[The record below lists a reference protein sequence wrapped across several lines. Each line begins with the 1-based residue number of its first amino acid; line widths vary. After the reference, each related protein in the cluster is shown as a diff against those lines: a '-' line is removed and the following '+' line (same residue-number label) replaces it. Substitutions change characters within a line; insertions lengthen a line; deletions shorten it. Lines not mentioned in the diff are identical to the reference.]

1 MTSADPLEAKL
12 GSKARILLPI
22 FLLSFLAI
30 CAWKMWPSPYGVAH
44 RFHGKT
50 MGTTYN
56 ITIVGGAI
64 TSEQRESLQQRIDQ
78 ELAHIDDVM
87 STYNPEAELARFNL
101 HPAGQAFHVDPSL
114 TSLLAVAH
122 NISNMSQG
130 AFDVT
135 VTPLVDLWGFGTK
148 GPVPYQPPAEAIAA
162 AKHTVGYE
170 KLMIDQNVHAL
181 TRAPGMQVEL
191 SSIAPGYAADRL
203 SQVLGELGHHN
214 TMVEVG
220 GEVFARGHN
229 ERGTTW
235 QIGIERPVQ
244 TRQELHSLVALDGQG
259 LATSGDY
266 RNTVVI
272 EGETFSHT
280 IDPRTGRPIAHNL
293 ASVTVVAKDAAH
305 ADAYATAILVL
316 GPDEGMSWANKHDL
330 AAMLLVREA
339 PGEFSEHTTPQFEK
353 LRSPEG
359 K

>member
-22 FLLSFLAI
+22 FLLSFVAI

-44 RFHGKT
+44 RFHGQT

-56 ITIVGGAI
+56 ITIVGEAI
-64 TSEQRESLQQRIDQ
+64 TSEQRESLQHRIDQ
-78 ELAHIDDVM
+78 ELAGIDSVM
-87 STYNPEAELARFNL
+87 STYNPKAELARFNL
-101 HPAGQAFHVDPSL
+101 HPPGQAFKVDPSL

-122 NISNMSQG
+122 QISEQSDG

-148 GPVPYQPPAEAIAA
+148 GPVPYKPPAEAIEA
-162 AKHTVGYE
+162 AKHTVGYG
-170 KLMIDQNVHAL
+170 KLTIDQSAHTL
-181 TRAPGMQVEL
+181 TREPGLQVEL
-191 SSIAPGYAADRL
+191 SSIAPGYAADHL
-203 SQVLGELGHHN
+203 SQVLLELGHQH

-229 ERGTTW
+229 ERGKTW
-235 QIGIERPVQ
+235 QIGVEQPER
-244 TRQELHSLVALDGQG
+244 TRQALHSLVALDGMG

-266 RNTVVI
+266 RNISEI

-280 IDPRTGRPIAHNL
+280 IDPRTGRPVAHNL
-293 ASVTVVAKDAAH
+293 TSVTVVAQDAAH

-316 GPDEGMSWANKHDL
+316 GPEHGLAWANQHDL
-330 AAMLLVREA
+330 AAMLLVRQA
-339 PGEFSEHTTPQFEK
+339 DGSLAEHTTPPFAQ
-353 LRSPEG
+353 LRNLKSP
-359 K
+359 